1 MRAGAIHYEVDGA
14 GVPVVFI
21 HGLGGASN
29 IWFAQREVLSRHFR
43 VIVYD
48 RSGCGLSARR
58 SEGYSI
64 EGWADELAAL
74 LDDVEVETSIVVG
87 HSLGSM
93 VAQRFAA
100 KYPERTRAL
109 VLVGGEAALSPE
121 GRDILT
127 GRADVIEERG
137 LSAVVDSWLDSV
149 LAPSTRVANP
159 AVAGLLRAMFL
170 ANDAHTYVE
179 QAMVLRDAD
188 VRPRLVDIACPTLLL
203 VGDQDPVTPLAWQQ
217 AIAADIPGSEVRVIS
232 GAAHM
237 PMLESVQEFDAA
249 LVEFLG
255 GLGVLAQGDH
265 DERAHLSG

>member
-1 MRAGAIHYEVDGA
+1 MSTGAIHVEVDGE
-14 GVPVVFI
+14 GVPVVFV
-21 HGLGGASN
+21 HGLGLTSN
-29 IWFAQREVLSRHFR
+29 AWFAQRQHLSSRCQ

-48 RSGCGLSARR
+48 RSGCGLSYRPD
-58 SEGYSI
+58 GGFSI
-64 EGWADELAAL
+64 DHWVAELAGV
-74 LDDVEVETSIVVG
+74 LDDLEVPTAVVVG

-93 VAQRFAA
+93 VAQQFAA
-100 KYPERTRAL
+100 TYPQRTRAL

-127 GRADVIEERG
+127 VRADVIEGRG
-137 LSAVVDSWLDSV
+137 LAAVVDSWLDSV
-149 LAPSTRVANP
+149 LSPATRVASP
-159 AVAGLLRAMFL
+159 ALAGLLRAVFV
-170 ANDAHTYVE
+170 ANDAHTYVQ

-188 VRPRLVDIACPTLLL
+188 VRPRLGDIACPTLLL

-265 DERAHLSG
+265 DERACLSG